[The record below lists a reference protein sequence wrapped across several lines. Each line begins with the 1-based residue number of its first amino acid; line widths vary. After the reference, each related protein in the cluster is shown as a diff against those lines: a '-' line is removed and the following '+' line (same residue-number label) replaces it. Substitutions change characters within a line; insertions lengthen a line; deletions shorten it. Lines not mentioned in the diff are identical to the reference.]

1 MQNYIDQMRFSLPV
15 IAVLFFSCLS
25 SLVHAQQ
32 PARKYDSTMKIGKV
46 GYKVNCSNRSAD
58 KNTINISPVGFDNS
72 VRDFSFEIKGRI
84 RRAEVDDVNRDN
96 FPDLVL
102 YVYSG
107 DTLNKGTVICISSE
121 GNNNV
126 LPIVFP
132 DIVDDPKLRDGYK
145 GNDEFLL
152 MEGVLTRRFPLYAT
166 DSTGIA
172 KPTGK
177 TRQVMYR
184 VVPGD
189 KGGQK
194 FVVMRTYDY
203 VKQ

>member
-1 MQNYIDQMRFSLPV
+1 M
-15 IAVLFFSCLS
+15 
-25 SLVHAQQ
+25 
-32 PARKYDSTMKIGKV
+32 
-46 GYKVNCSNRSAD
+46 
-58 KNTINISPVGFDNS
+58 
-72 VRDFSFEIKGRI
+72 RDFSFEINGRV

-102 YVYSG
+102 YIYSG
-107 DTLNKGTVICISSE
+107 DTLNKGTVVCISSE
-121 GNNNV
+121 ANTTV

-145 GNDEFLL
+145 GYDEFLL
-152 MEGVLTRRFPLYAT
+152 MEGILTRRFPLYSS
-166 DSTGIA
+166 DSTGVA

-184 VVPGD
+184 VGPGD

-194 FVVMRTYDY
+194 FIVMRTYDY